1 MPIPLD
7 QLRRRAREVAGVVLD
22 VDGVLTDA
30 ALYYGSR
37 GESLK
42 RFSARDGFAIKLA
55 QSEGISVAVLSGRL
69 APPLRARLNDLG
81 IPAELVIQGS
91 REKGKDFRKLSE
103 RMAIAPDRLAFM
115 GDDLPDL
122 PALALAGLASCP
134 ADAAPDVRARC
145 HHVCAAPGGA
155 GAVRDL
161 VELILRARGRW
172 EDIVESWV
180 TGAARLVLDARAER
194 GER

>member
-1 MPIPLD
+1 MPLPPD
-7 QLRRRAREVAGVVLD
+7 QLQRRAREVAAVVLD

-55 QSEGISVAVLSGRL
+55 QSEGITVAVLSGRL
-69 APPLRARLNDLG
+69 APPLRARLDDLG
-81 IPAELVIQGS
+81 IPSDLVIQGS
-91 REKGKDFRKLSE
+91 RDKGGDLRRLSE
-103 RMAIAPDRLAFM
+103 RMAIGPERLAFM

-145 HHVCAAPGGA
+145 HLICAAPGGA

-161 VELILRARGRW
+161 VEVLLRARGRW
-172 EDIVESWV
+172 EEIVESWV
-180 TGAARLVLDARAER
+180 KGESRLLLDAGATR
-194 GER
+194 GKR